1 MGGVFMKMRFARH
14 AQNLKKM
21 QHFYVTLLGLSVVG
35 SFKNHNGYDG
45 IILGCDGGSWQIE
58 LTTSDDKP
66 FHSYDEDDLLV
77 LYFDSL
83 KQYEDTIERLNNERV
98 IEFAPL
104 NPFWEENGKLYKDPE
119 GFRIVLVKPS

>member
-1 MGGVFMKMRFARH
+1 MKMRFARH

-21 QHFYVTLLGLSVVG
+21 QHFYVTLLGLSVIS
-35 SFKNHNGYDG
+35 SFKNHNGYNG
-45 IILGCDGGSWQIE
+45 VILGCDGGQWQIE
-58 LTTSDDKP
+58 LTSSENVP
-66 FHSYDEDDLLV
+66 NHLYDEDDLLV

-83 KQYEDTIERLNNERV
+83 KKYEEAIERLNHARI

-119 GFRIVLVKPS
+119 GFRVVLVKPS